1 MDILGGLLVSILFL
15 LYLFLWKLKRINQ
28 IKTTSIDPEVLKK
41 SKSNIQRYMMVMF
54 NLLSGYTILLILF
67 HAENIQFYSLFTR
80 FDLLNHDKFKYLGFC
95 IGITG
100 LCFCLYAQVK
110 MGKSWRV
117 GIDESTKTSLIKTG
131 LYKVIRNPTY
141 LGLYILNTGV
151 WMIWPTWTIFI
162 LNLFFIY
169 TLEIQVRC
177 EEDFLEKTHGKDYL
191 EYKDKT
197 KRYIPYIY

>member
-1 MDILGGLLVSILFL
+1 MKAIA
-15 LYLFLWKLKRINQ
+15 K
-28 IKTTSIDPEVLKK
+28 
-41 SKSNIQRYMMVMF
+41 
-54 NLLSGYTILLILF
+54 
-67 HAENIQFYSLFTR
+67 
-80 FDLLNHDKFKYLGFC
+80 
-95 IGITG
+95 
-100 LCFCLYAQVK
+100 CLYAQVK

-177 EEDFLEKTHGKDYL
+177 EWDFLEKTHGKIIWSIKINK
-191 EYKDKT
+191 EIHPV
-197 KRYIPYIY
+197 YILNLMSVARLI